1 MNLFSYPNQSAQ
13 GTLDRVNNKPIKANT
28 TTDIFTDS
36 DFFNL
41 EFAMV
46 IKITPANII
55 KGCSTAYNFNFEL
68 SMVSE
73 VNLEKGERK

>member
-1 MNLFSYPNQSAQ
+1 MNLFSYPNQAVQ

-41 EFAMV
+41 EFATV

-55 KGCSTAYNFNFEL
+55 KGCSTAYNLNSEL
-68 SMVSE
+68 PMVSE
-73 VNLEKGERK
+73 VNLENGERK